1 MARARIDFWSEAL
14 GLNTSMTVIYPQAA
28 STNLIGMG
36 GTDID
41 GDVPV
46 LYLLHGLSD
55 DDTIW
60 ERRTSIERYVAE
72 MGIAVV
78 MPQVHR
84 SFYTNMQQGLNYWNY
99 ISEELPAFV
108 SQMLR
113 ISTKREDTF
122 VAGLSMG
129 GYGAFKLALQH
140 PERYAAAAS
149 LSGALGL
156 STKAKMPEFGIR
168 DFELI
173 FDADS
178 IVGTE
183 HDIMHLLAESKPAGR
198 PDLFVACGTEDF
210 LWQENVEFMNL
221 AKKLNVPLEV
231 HTGPG
236 DHDWAYWDARIQDV
250 LAWLPIKGKN

>member
-36 GTDID
+36 GADID
-41 GDVPV
+41 GDIPV

-60 ERRTSIERYVAE
+60 ERRTSIERYVSE
-72 MGIAVV
+72 LGIAVV

-84 SFYTNMQQGLNYWNY
+84 SFYSNMELGLPYWDY
-99 ISEELPAFV
+99 ISTEVPNFAR
-108 SQMLR
+108 QMLR
-113 ISTKREDTF
+113 ISSKREDNF
-122 VAGLSMG
+122 LAGLSMG
-129 GYGAFKLALQH
+129 GYGAFKLALRN

-156 STKAKMPEFGIR
+156 STKDQVPDFGVR

-173 FDADS
+173 FNRES
-178 IVGTE
+178 IVGSN
-183 HDIMHLLAESKPAGR
+183 DDVMHLLTQSDPETR
-198 PDLFVACGTEDF
+198 PKLFLACGTEDF
-210 LWQENVEFMNL
+210 LWQENVDFMNL
-221 AKKLNVPLEV
+221 AEKLGVPLEI

-250 LAWLPIKGKN
+250 LAWLPIRGK